1 MGTEPIE
8 AEMPV
13 EIDEF
18 PELVQTVMSIYYM
31 LQDCWDS
38 MGGNYL
44 GKNTGTLFEYFRL
57 FDLTEHEQ
65 LLALALIQKMDSV
78 RSGLISEKLKQ
89 NKEASSRKK
98 A

>member
-18 PELVQTVMSIYYM
+18 PELVQSVMSIYYM

-57 FDLTEHEQ
+57 FDLTENEQ

-78 RSGLISEKLKQ
+78 RSGIISEKLKQ